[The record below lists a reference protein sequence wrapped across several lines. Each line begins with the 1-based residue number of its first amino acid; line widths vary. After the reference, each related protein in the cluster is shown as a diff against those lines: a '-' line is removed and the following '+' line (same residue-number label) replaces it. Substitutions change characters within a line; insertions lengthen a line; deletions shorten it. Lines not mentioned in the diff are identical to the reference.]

1 MKTRP
6 IEINGGTVT
15 TEVGSVNATEL
26 IADQTI
32 NGPVII
38 DEHGIRYDATTP
50 APEDTPSSEPT
61 TSEKAEPGLDH
72 TADTAATTEQM
83 DEAIDIPRGPMAYP
97 DGTVLVVDGVDKN
110 TGRITGT
117 ETSLK
122 GATWPVDFSPEDF
135 RDISKDLVE
144 LDASGTA
151 PPHNERREKLH
162 TVYRTA
168 DGASVELLEYDDQQ
182 DQFRVRVEHPD
193 YRVSYGW
200 IPGDRMD
207 ALQSGAQQLDSLVTI
222 ESEPTPEEVAEDIGE
237 TAVDDTVKPT
247 VKQRLTPEYEAMMR
261 NIAAAQQPGHEPLTD
276 ENRAALE
283 AIVEVGRAQAASTE
297 PVIANYDGTAKA
309 FRERRNARAN
319 NPETPEQPPA
329 APEAED
335 PAKAE
340 ENTQPTPPPTPESN
354 PDDEA
359 AKIAATLEQIRR
371 EIGVDAEIGQRLS
384 VAVAEYARCKAD
396 VDTKPGRIGRKKREN
411 ALETAKTAM
420 LAAQAHFAQMLVE
433 AKEKAKLY
441 DTLTDEERQQQRSD
455 DFFDECRLLGRNARR
470 ATLSEREQRI
480 KDRGVFGK
488 FMARAGGFLNGGSST
503 WGQRL
508 RTGGTGAVAGGM
520 KAGLGIALSGVGW
533 PIVAVGMGMLGV
545 GMRSAVGYASR
556 MNMLDQSLAAEKDTL
571 ERAYAA
577 PVILNAE
584 AQKEAASNSE
594 STRAKI
600 ATAMMGKELDM
611 AQETS
616 QNDLEQATAKGRQ
629 NMKRF
634 MTGWAIGAGVTVG
647 AHALHNLV
655 VSHDAVPAPK
665 SPPAPNTSGTPPQA
679 VLDSIA
685 NQNGSHGFEFAP
697 GADTISPGE
706 GFYHQF
712 ADMGFSPEQAK
723 DLYSNKPLMEEL
735 IKQGVAM
742 RSSDPTSPYWI
753 RMPASGHLSSQAMST
768 IKAAAEAKGFIR

>member
-1 MKTRP
+1 MPTPKDVF
-6 IEINGGTVT
+6 GGK
-15 TEVGSVNATEL
+15 SAML
-26 IADQTI
+26 K
-32 NGPVII
+32 GPLA
-38 DEHGIRYDATTP
+38 RL
-50 APEDTPSSEPT
+50 
-61 TSEKAEPGLDH
+61 K
-72 TADTAATTEQM
+72 
-83 DEAIDIPRGPMAYP
+83 YP
-97 DGTVLVVDGVDKN
+97 DGTALVVKSFDEQAGEYRGAEIYADGSMEPIVLSADEFAALQRDLADPTREHVAAEAIAQADAEIAADRERPAVGTTAESPASAEREVVDPEVIEELGEEAVVAADLPDPLTPENIAMLEQLAANKQPV
-110 TGRITGT
+110 GRLND
-117 ETSLK
+117 ENREKLEAMK
-122 GATWPVDFSPEDF
+122 AAW
-135 RDISKDLVE
+135 
-144 LDASGTA
+144 DARAAGTA
-151 PPHNERREKLH
+151 P
-162 TVYRTA
+162 
-168 DGASVELLEYDDQQ
+168 
-182 DQFRVRVEHPD
+182 
-193 YRVSYGW
+193 VS
-200 IPGDRMD
+200 R
-207 ALQSGAQQLDSLVTI
+207 
-222 ESEPTPEEVAEDIGE
+222 
-237 TAVDDTVKPT
+237 K
-247 VKQRLTPEYEAMMR
+247 
-261 NIAAAQQPGHEPLTD
+261 
-276 ENRAALE
+276 
-283 AIVEVGRAQAASTE
+283 
-297 PVIANYDGTAKA
+297 YDGTAKG
-309 FRERRNARAN
+309 FSERLKARAN
-319 NPETPEQPPA
+319 NPEAPEQPQA

-335 PAKAE
+335 PAKAD
-340 ENTQPTPPPTPESN
+340 ENAQPTPPPTSPTPESV

-359 AKIAATLEQIRR
+359 AKIAATLEQIRQDLD
-371 EIGVDAEIGQRLS
+371 VDAEIGQRLS
-384 VAVAEYARCKAD
+384 AAIAEYARCKAD
-396 VDTKPGRIGRKKREN
+396 VDTKPGRIGRKKREH
-411 ALETAKTAM
+411 ALETSKTAM
-420 LAAQAHFAQMLVE
+420 LAAQTHFAQMLVE

-470 ATLSEREQRI
+470 ATLTEREQRI

-488 FMARAGGFLNGGSST
+488 FMARAGGFLNGGKST
-503 WGQRL
+503 WGKRL

-520 KAGLGIALSGVGW
+520 KAGLGMALSGVGW
-533 PIVAVGMGMLGV
+533 PIVAVGVGALGL
-545 GMRSAVGYASR
+545 GMRSGVGYASR
-556 MNMLDQSLAAEKDTL
+556 MNMLDQSLAAEKATL
-571 ERAYAA
+571 ERTYAA

-611 AQETS
+611 AHETS
-616 QNDLEQATAKGRQ
+616 QNDLDKATAKARQ

-647 AHALHNLV
+647 AHALHDFV
-655 VSHDAVPAPK
+655 ASHNAVPAPE

-706 GFYHQF
+706 GFYSQF